1 MQIKSE
7 PKEILEQLFGT
18 ITVSR
23 VFAVDDTYSP
33 AGSADDIVD
42 MCIRLGN
49 EVCQPIFTA
58 FPQINFADDEVR
70 NSGIRAFWNEQDQ
83 AVRLRISQE
92 LRARTSKQ
100 DLIDKEAATKLAE
113 LFSKFSFVPLSLPE
127 WHRRQEEIVAESA
140 VHKTVILFDED
151 FRKGGGSAIEGL
163 NIIKELQTTSSKDL
177 ICCLFSHNFDPS
189 TFQEV
194 WEQLCR
200 EHGLDQGR
208 FVLIPKQFAV
218 DNPMEFV
225 RLLKL
230 ASIASQCNT
239 LRKEAQKIV
248 DAALTVAKQKVES
261 ISMYDLEEMVFRSS
275 FEEGVWEPETLFRI
289 FYLFHRSETRKQ
301 ALLSGELHS
310 LAGEVRELSQIA
322 TPSEAAPSHKIFA
335 IQHSEIYE
343 SADYLNPLR
352 RPTELGDIY
361 EKDGGKRYILIAAP
375 CDLMVRNT
383 MGMRGENEDLLREAA
398 LAEIT
403 TKNKKGRTWKLDFYD
418 EGTDYYVDL
427 KKITFVKLWALD
439 MCVFNDAGQAIFSL
453 KDNLPK
459 YLIHAWKLR
468 FGIVTKFVKEM
479 LSQYERIKPTD
490 AQRDDVVRLLTRI
503 SNEKLFTGKIDPEAQ
518 TLSFGFRRV
527 ARLRDSRSIAL
538 LSAYTSFLSRD
549 AFEHPLETVQP
560 PSGLINIKE
569 ASPVVAVT
577 AVIDSLG
584 DGVEPAA
591 SEAIPVG
598 NLPAAEKAGI
608 AEANPQRP
616 KERKVPA
623 EEDPK

>member
-1 MQIKSE
+1 
-7 PKEILEQLFGT
+7 
-18 ITVSR
+18 
-23 VFAVDDTYSP
+23 
-33 AGSADDIVD
+33 
-42 MCIRLGN
+42 
-49 EVCQPIFTA
+49 
-58 FPQINFADDEVR
+58 
-70 NSGIRAFWNEQDQ
+70 
-83 AVRLRISQE
+83 
-92 LRARTSKQ
+92 
-100 DLIDKEAATKLAE
+100 
-113 LFSKFSFVPLSLPE
+113 
-127 WHRRQEEIVAESA
+127 
-140 VHKTVILFDED
+140 
-151 FRKGGGSAIEGL
+151 
-163 NIIKELQTTSSKDL
+163 
-177 ICCLFSHNFDPS
+177 
-189 TFQEV
+189 
-194 WEQLCR
+194 
-200 EHGLDQGR
+200 
-208 FVLIPKQFAV
+208 
-218 DNPMEFV
+218 MEFV

-230 ASIASQCNT
+230 ASIASQCNA

-248 DAALTVAKQKVES
+248 DAALTDAKTRVES

-301 ALLSGELHS
+301 ALQSGTLHA

-383 MGMRGENEDLLREAA
+383 MGMRGETEDLLREAA

-418 EGTDYYVDL
+418 ERTDYYVDL

-453 KDNLPK
+453 KDDPPK

-468 FGIVTKFVKEM
+468 FGIVGKFVKEI
-479 LSQYERIKPTD
+479 LSQHERIKPTD
-490 AQRDDVVRLLTRI
+490 AQRDDIVRLLTRI
-503 SNEKLFTGKIDPEAQ
+503 SNEKLFTGKIDAEAQ

-549 AFEHPLETVQP
+549 AFEHPLETAQFPTELV
-560 PSGLINIKE
+560 NIKE
-569 ASPVVAVT
+569 AAPPVAVVAANDPSPDEFELATSRT
-577 AVIDSLG
+577 AADESLR
-584 DGVEPAA
+584 VPKE
-591 SEAIPVG
+591 
-598 NLPAAEKAGI
+598 AGI
-608 AEANPQRP
+608 AEASLQGPLRGDKAPTEENP
-616 KERKVPA
+616 K
-623 EEDPK
+623 